1 MPQFYLRAAI
11 ETKPRLRLAAV
22 CYRRIE
28 SGGSPGQFKVLLT
41 DEWGEKEILRKLENM
56 GLFELG
62 QLFVPVGPDL
72 EADLSFIVSRAVHHG
87 ILALDEKATADFVL
101 RKLSH
106 SSTQRAVKMTRS
118 AEHEQEPLGKD
129 TNEHKVERLCRE
141 GESFLRE
148 YSTLSE

>member
-1 MPQFYLRAAI
+1 VPQFYLRAAM

-28 SGGSPGQFKVLLT
+28 SNTAVGHFKVLLT
-41 DEWGEKEILRKLENM
+41 DEWGEKEILRKLKDM

-62 QLFVPVGPDL
+62 EKFVPIGPHL
-72 EADLSFIVSRAVHHG
+72 EADLSLIFSRAVDQG
-87 ILALDEKATADFVL
+87 ILALDEKATADSVL
-101 RKLSH
+101 RKLSQ

-129 TNEHKVERLCRE
+129 TNKHKVERLCRE